1 MTSDEAIAR
10 AREVLAERAG
20 VATATPVARLDG
32 HPSYWLVTIDDVEG
46 TLAVAAIGENG
57 ELIGAGRPSRPG
69 RHLIIDV
76 ALAREIAGVPP
87 AAASRLV
94 WFASRASASP
104 LFPLWEVTR
113 AGGPVW
119 VAMDGTLFTA
129 RPGDAGPG

>member
-20 VATATPVARLDG
+20 VATAMPVARLDG

-57 ELIGAGRPSRPG
+57 ELIGAGRPSGPG
-69 RHLIIDV
+69 RHINIDAV
-76 ALAREIAGVPP
+76 RAREIARVPP
-87 AAASRLV
+87 TAASRLV

-113 AGGPVW
+113 AGAPVW
-119 VAMDGTLFTA
+119 IAMDGTLYTE
-129 RPGDAGPG
+129 RPGDSGPG